1 MEHRPVPY
9 PFLKNITDK
18 AVSSMLLFMFLPVLM
33 LIVLGMGVS
42 MALRPADRGS
52 WLYLEPRISRGRVF
66 NLLKFRIL
74 REDVI
79 AQMSPDDKHIRP
91 YEADSSNLTWAGRY
105 MLKKWY
111 LDELPQL
118 FNILKGDMSL
128 VGPRPWPISLVNRQI
143 DSGITYRNFVRA
155 GWTGPSQLQKGNP
168 KPENSVRLDLEY
180 FNHCLTWSS
189 WRLWQYDMKTLLQ
202 TIKVLM
208 KGEGMV
214 Y

>member
-1 MEHRPVPY
+1 MEHRPAPY
-9 PFLKNITDK
+9 PFLKCITDK
-18 AVSSMLLFMFLPVLM
+18 AVSSMLLFAFLPVFI

-42 MALRPADRGS
+42 MTLRPADRGT

-74 REDVI
+74 QEDVI
-79 AQMSPDDKHIRP
+79 AQMSPDDKHVRP

-105 MLKKWY
+105 LLKKWY
-111 LDELPQL
+111 FDELPQL
-118 FNILKGDMSL
+118 FNILRGDMSL
-128 VGPRPWPISLVNRQI
+128 VGPRPWPISLVNIQLE
-143 DSGITYRNFVRA
+143 SGITYRNFIHA
-155 GWTGPSQLQKGNP
+155 GWTGPSQLQKGKP
-168 KPENSVRLDLEY
+168 KPENMVKLDLEY
-180 FNHCLTWSS
+180 FNHCRTWSS

-202 TIKVLM
+202 TVKVMM